1 MTRAAAVESQGS
13 VPQQPAWPDPGLVRP
28 VRAELVT
35 RSPLVDAGQ
44 VLRFAAVLATV
55 AARNAVVVHGG
66 DCAERF
72 ADAAPAAVR
81 AKASQLDSLAGLV
94 TESTGLRAVRLGR
107 IAGQYAKP
115 RSSDREV
122 LADGTTVPSYRGD
135 AVNGPAVTDREPDP
149 TRLLRAY
156 DSARRTLAE
165 LARINAGRADLCR
178 IYTSHEA
185 LLHDYEV
192 PLVRAASSVD
202 FASSGHFLWIGDRT
216 RDPFGPHVEL
226 AARVA
231 NGVGVKVGP
240 GMAPD
245 EAALLSRRLNPH
257 GVPGRLVFIARLG
270 AGLVDRV
277 LPDLVERVSTAG
289 APVVWF
295 CDPMHG
301 NTVRTANGTKTRLL
315 PAILA
320 EIESFVRTVRACGQW
335 PGGIHL
341 ELTPDD
347 VVECVP
353 AGDPVPLRYRSACDP
368 RLNPAQ
374 AVDVVRRFTEL
385 L

>member
-1 MTRAAAVESQGS
+1 MTRAAAVASEGTI
-13 VPQQPAWPDPGLVRP
+13 PQQPAWPNPGLVRL
-28 VRAELVT
+28 VRAELAT

-44 VLRFAAVLATV
+44 VLRFAGVLAAV
-55 AARNAVVVHGG
+55 ASREAVAVHGG

-72 ADAAPAAVR
+72 ADAVPDAVR
-81 AKASQLDSLAGLV
+81 AKAGQLDSLAGLV
-94 TESTGLRAVRLGR
+94 TEATGLRAVRLGR
-107 IAGQYAKP
+107 LAGQYAKP
-115 RSSDREV
+115 RSSDQEV
-122 LADGTTVPSYRGD
+122 LADGKTVPSYRGD

-149 TRLLRAY
+149 TRMLRAY

-165 LARINAGRADLCR
+165 LARINADRGDLCR

-192 PLVRAASSVD
+192 PLVRAASYVN

-216 RDPFGPHVEL
+216 RDPFGPHVDL
-226 AARVA
+226 ATRVA

-257 GVPGRLVFIARLG
+257 GLPGRVVFIVRLG
-270 AGLVDRV
+270 AGLVDRI

-315 PAILA
+315 PAIMA

-353 AGDPVPLRYRSACDP
+353 TGEPVPLRYRSACDP